1 MGMLEAVADALATID
16 KNPDAQGLVEQL
28 DKRDFVIV
36 RKSVLEK
43 LVTLAK
49 ELQGKLM
56 AAGIVTPG
64 HDKSWKLHTWPRK
77 PIQHP
82 AENGL

>member
-1 MGMLEAVADALATID
+1 MDMLEAVADALATID

-28 DKRDFVIV
+28 DKRDLVIV

-56 AAGIVTPG
+56 AAGIVPPG